1 MVTKKT
7 DTDEAAQKAVTPK
20 AETGRSGGRGAA
32 KSPAR
37 PSGAAAKGE
46 PGAAGLGV
54 KGKIDRAR
62 EFYEQARVELK
73 KITWPTRKETVNTGV
88 AVLILV
94 VVMALFLG
102 LVDLGLARLIEFI
115 LA

>member
-1 MVTKKT
+1 MGTKKT
-7 DTDEAAQKAVTPK
+7 ESDEAAKKADPGKTP
-20 AETGRSGGRGAA
+20 GRGAA
-32 KSPAR
+32 KVQAR
-37 PSGAAAKGE
+37 QAGAKGE
-46 PGAAGLGV
+46 TPPASAV
-54 KGKIDRAR
+54 RDRIERAR

-73 KITWPTRKETVNTGV
+73 KVTWPTRKETVNTGV

-94 VVMALFLG
+94 LVMSVFLG